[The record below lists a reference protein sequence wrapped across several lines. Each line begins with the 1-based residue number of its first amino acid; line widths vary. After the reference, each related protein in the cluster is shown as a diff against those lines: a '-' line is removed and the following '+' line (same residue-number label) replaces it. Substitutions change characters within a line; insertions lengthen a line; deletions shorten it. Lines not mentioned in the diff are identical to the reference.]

1 MLTSRCIFKSSRTLI
16 STIYNA
22 QFRSVGS
29 FKRAIKINL
38 QTNHVGL
45 LRTKLDEN
53 RPLTVAEWRVL
64 RSDILATDRQIS
76 EVNIDA
82 TIIGHC
88 MPLGQLTV
96 AKSYVAF
103 LKEIGVEPNL
113 AVLGKLLRL
122 YSISAGNGVIDDQDR
137 KDILNM

>member
-1 MLTSRCIFKSSRTLI
+1 MTRCILKSSWTLV
-16 STIYNA
+16 STIYNT
-22 QFRSVGS
+22 QFRSVGN

-45 LRTKLDEN
+45 LRAKLDEN
-53 RPLTVAEWRVL
+53 RPLSVAEWRVL
-64 RSDILATDRQIS
+64 RSEILATDRQFS

-88 MPLGQLTV
+88 IPLGQITV

-103 LKEIGVEPNL
+103 LKDIGVEPNI
-113 AVLGKLLRL
+113 ATLGRLLRL
-122 YSISAGNGVIDDQDR
+122 YSISAANGIIDDQDR
-137 KDILNM
+137 QDIIKM